1 MLSDPP
7 AGWGGRTGRIDKAL
21 MEKLQGDRP
30 SDQVLVC
37 VCGPPAMYASL
48 CGAKDQDEDL
58 GALGELGFSASMIYK
73 F

>member
-1 MLSDPP
+1 
-7 AGWGGRTGRIDKAL
+7 
-21 MEKLQGDRP
+21 
-30 SDQVLVC
+30 
-37 VCGPPAMYASL
+37 MYASL